1 MSNKTE
7 VKSDSG
13 CGCCAAPKVVYACS
27 GSSDVGEISDRAARQ
42 LTREGVCKMTCI
54 AGIGGHV
61 GALID
66 IANAADIILAIDGC
80 PQNCAKKTLEHAGY
94 HDFLHFGVYELGLPK
109 GKSPATD
116 ENVDKVAKK
125 GKELL
130 SKK

>member
-1 MSNKTE
+1 MI
-7 VKSDSG
+7 
-13 CGCCAAPKVVYACS
+13 YACS
-27 GSSDVGEISDRAARQ
+27 GSSDVGEISDRAARK
-42 LTREGVCKMTCI
+42 LSRDGVGKMTCI

-66 IANAADIILAIDGC
+66 IADAAETILAIDGC

-94 HDFLHFGVYELGLPK
+94 HGFKHFGVYELGLSK
-109 GKSPATD
+109 GKSPVTD
-116 ENVDKVAKK
+116 ENIGMVVKK